1 MFDFSKIEDKSLQ
14 NPVVPILIQSNN
26 NVELYDKDVN
36 ISTLNLYIIK
46 ELCEKKKLKHLS
58 SILKEMDTNLPKK
71 MNKKDKIKKD
81 NSLLKFDLFYNN
93 VLQNKYIITS
103 IYDYIIETC
112 MIISGVIEKPRSYC
126 LKLGFSYEYLYK
138 KYNFELFKLFYK
150 KLYKFVKKSNQIDI
164 MNKFPELYHSKNL
177 MPLLE
182 ETLEPFNHQKEFI
195 HLIKNK
201 NKKVIINA
209 SPIGSGKTILQTATI
224 MHNKSQDKRNI
235 MLITCPNKVVLETV
249 AQACNNENTIA
260 YWFMYDNRLVP
271 SYFCN
276 PRRKKSKTP
285 NSIQKCSDKDLY
297 AQYSYY
303 VDQYYKILNDP
314 MYIKNFYLPDVIF
327 AVPEQALLLLQN
339 ERMNKMINK
348 IVIDEFLIPSFHNL
362 EEILTHS
369 QDCNDIILLS
379 ASAPNSKE
387 LFVEKYPHIVNKLE
401 DFQMEYIY
409 EPIVPSFVYCKNEN
423 DESWLP
429 TNELNAEN
437 YNEKIKTFNWYHYRF
452 YPPQIIYE
460 MKKEI
465 FDLDD
470 NMKKINYKSVNELI
484 RESEEFL
491 LSICDKSDEIKNK
504 ICNFTLDLNLKNKNK
519 TWMII
524 ANNPIEHL
532 SKEKSY
538 ETNIED
544 ILLEFLKK
552 KDERDK
558 EKIDLLKQIESLE
571 KCTIKKGEDS
581 MEHIHKKRE
590 LEDKLS
596 DLECE
601 VNVHIQNGVNSIKY
615 ETCIEI
621 KKYLLEMYDKNTVNN
636 IMIELFYGNIVYD
649 IKGPYYKY
657 ISSTSYTLKNIY
669 VSPIMAYGTDMNIYG
684 VKILDDIDSV
694 TLVQA
699 FGRAGRTRKDI
710 YVPVIAPL
718 ESLQKLID

>member
-1 MFDFSKIEDKSLQ
+1 MFDFNKIEDKSLH
-14 NPVVPILIQSNN
+14 NPVVPILINN
-26 NVELYDKDVN
+26 NITSDMN
-36 ISTLNLYIIK
+36 ISTLNLEIIR
-46 ELCEKKKLKHLS
+46 ELCKKKKLENID
-58 SILKEMDTNLPKK
+58 SILEK
-71 MNKKDKIKKD
+71 MNYNSVNKLKKKDKIKKE
-81 NSLLKFDLFYNN
+81 NSLLKFNLFYNN
-93 VLQNKYIITS
+93 VLENKYIITS
-103 IYDYIIETC
+103 IYDYILETC

-138 KYNFELFKLFYK
+138 KYDFKLFKLFYK
-150 KLYKFVKKSNQIDI
+150 KLYKFIKKTNQIDI

-182 ETLEPFNHQKEFI
+182 ETLEPFEHQKKFI

-209 SPIGSGKTILQTATI
+209 SPIGSGKTILQTTTI
-224 MHNKSQDKRNI
+224 MHNKSQDKKKI
-235 MLITCPNKVVLETV
+235 ILITCPNKVVLETV

-276 PRRKKSKTP
+276 PRRKKSKYP
-285 NSIQKCSDKDLY
+285 NSVQKCSDKNLY
-297 AQYSYY
+297 SQYKYY
-303 VDQYYKILNDP
+303 VEQYYKILNDP

-339 ERMNKMINK
+339 EEMNKMINK
-348 IVIDEFLIPSFHNL
+348 IVIDEFLIPSFDNFEDL
-362 EEILTHS
+362 LDYS
-369 QDCNDIILLS
+369 QNCSDIILLS

-387 LFVEKYPHIVNKLE
+387 LFVEKYPNIINKLE
-401 DFQMEYIY
+401 DFEIEYIY
-409 EPIVPSFVYCKNEN
+409 ESIVPSFIYCKTLDNKN
-423 DESWLP
+423 WLP
-429 TNELNAEN
+429 TNELTAET

-460 MKKEI
+460 MKKKVFKLESDI
-465 FDLDD
+465 P
-470 NMKKINYKSVNELI
+470 KISYKSVNELI
-484 RESEEFL
+484 KESEEFL
-491 LSICDKSDEIKNK
+491 LSICDESYEIKTE
-504 ICNFTLDLNLKNKNK
+504 ICNFKMDLQTSKKKDK

-524 ANNPIEHL
+524 TNNPIDHL
-532 SKEKSY
+532 QKIGLEL
-538 ETNIED
+538 NIED
-544 ILLEFLKK
+544 ILTEFLEK
-552 KDERDK
+552 KDSIDK
-558 EKIDLLKQIESLE
+558 NRIDLQKQLESLE

-581 MEHIHKKRE
+581 MEHIYKKRE

-596 DLECE
+596 ILENE
-601 VNVHIQNGVNSIKY
+601 INVNIENGINSIKY
-615 ETCIEI
+615 EKCIEI
-621 KKYLLEMYDKNTVNN
+621 KKFLLENYDRNIVNN
-636 IMIELFYGNIVYD
+636 IMIELFNGNIVYD

-657 ISSTSYTLKNIY
+657 ISCASYLLKNIY

-684 VKILDDIDSV
+684 VKVFDDIDSV

-718 ESLQKLID
+718 ESLKRLID